1 MTDRLDERLKR
12 QFARDA
18 SRDNPQYNHDEFQ
31 KWSEETQAELDQAK
45 EKLAEM
51 QQIIDEM
58 EQMERNRPSA
68 ADTLA
73 NAFISAWSMLAFVF
87 FGFGLVVIGIL
98 FLHFIGLI

>member
-1 MTDRLDERLKR
+1 MTDRLDELLKR

-18 SRDNPQYNHDEFQ
+18 ARNNSEHQKRRQETRAEFDRAQRISDEI
-31 KWSEETQAELDQAK
+31 K
-45 EKLAEM
+45 
-51 QQIIDEM
+51 QIIDEM

-98 FLHFIGLI
+98 LLHFIGLI